1 MTLQHAPP
9 QFETV
14 SLRSCNTEF
23 EEGLFRQVRGAEWQR
38 TVLIKSSN
46 DISTQDDDSEIVPE
60 FEYAKE
66 SDEEQT
72 I

>member
-1 MTLQHAPP
+1 MTLQHTPP

-46 DISTQDDDSEIVPE
+46 DISTQDSEIVPE

-66 SDEEQT
+66 SGEEQT